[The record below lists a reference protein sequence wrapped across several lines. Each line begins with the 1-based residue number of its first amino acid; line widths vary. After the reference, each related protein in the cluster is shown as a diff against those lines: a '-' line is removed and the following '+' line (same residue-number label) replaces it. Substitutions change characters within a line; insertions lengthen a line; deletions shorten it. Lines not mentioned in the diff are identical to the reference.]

1 MNKHQPLGN
10 DILAEPAETQV
21 RHPCLDDLLAD
32 NLVHGDLV
40 VIDGLLHQF
49 QYKEKDAGPHIFF
62 DTHNQKSA
70 PFYTAELI
78 NLMNEGSYIRPGGGK
93 ISADDLKNL
102 DEAGRERLR
111 LLLGSVRTKPR
122 KKAQIRWLYVA
133 RFLNKISEAQAQG
146 ELFARVE
153 SNAII
158 VTEEVDKMLLEAN
171 AAQSDPGKHLVRP
184 KCVQPR
190 TVLTWVANEL
200 SDGLAEMGVVH
211 GNALKPRDRVLPQ
224 FVFDTIALQMRTL
237 FKQSGKITPEQLF
250 RAVRGQLKH
259 LNDTTGTSYPL
270 PGKNT
275 VWKEFK
281 RYDPWYRIAKDK
293 GPKAAD
299 LEYGAIGKLVEP
311 TFILELVEMDAHK
324 FDFHGIVGK
333 TSWGKRLSNSGID
346 RFWILLMLD
355 VHSRYPLGFQLS
367 FEQDSLLT
375 ALSCV
380 DHAIRMKDY
389 VAKRWPH
396 INGALLGF
404 GKPIRLR
411 YDNAKVY
418 IGLQIEAAL
427 ARVGISFQNSKAKI
441 PNSKPYVEAH
451 FGTLERDFVQWLSGA
466 TGSKP
471 SDKGERKPV
480 EEAKLSMEDFA
491 MLLHQYYIECY
502 ARRPQEDLG
511 WRTPE
516 QVWLA
521 GLSSSKT
528 RPRSLTKA
536 ESDRMDIIASIV
548 EEFTITRE
556 GIQWKG
562 IFYQSHE
569 LQDIRLRYGN
579 ARKGRGNVKVQGR
592 IPLKNVG
599 KIYVTDPVVD
609 HDSDEPIEELEVV
622 SAHPHVHGRTHWQHM
637 VIRDELLSTG
647 RDPENWA
654 DYEAGLRRLFLGA
667 MTAMGVKVPGADP
680 KAKPRLTGGQAGRF
694 TGIFMAGSE
703 HHALHN
709 LERDV
714 QRYDLF
720 GEIAEQVRAKSK
732 TDAVADVTRPTEE
745 LRPATTFRADP
756 LEIDG
761 DDALTTPAPSG
772 HSVVIDTVAD
782 GDELDD

>member
-10 DILAEPAETQV
+10 DILAESAETQV

-40 VIDGLLHQF
+40 VINGLLHQF

-62 DTHNQKSA
+62 DTDNQKSA

-78 NLMNEGSYIRPGGGK
+78 NLMNDGSYIRPGGSK
-93 ISADDLKNL
+93 ISADELKNL

-111 LLLGSVRTKPR
+111 LLLGSVRAKPR
-122 KKAQIRWLYVA
+122 KKAQIRWLYIA
-133 RFLNKISEAQAQG
+133 RFLNRISEAQAKG
-146 ELFARVE
+146 EKFAKVKA
-153 SNAII
+153 NAEI
-158 VTEEVDKMLLEAN
+158 VTKEVDDMLLESN
-171 AAQSDPGKHLVRP
+171 RAQADPSKHLERP
-184 KCVQPR
+184 RCVQPR
-190 TVLTWVANEL
+190 TVLNWVANEL
-200 SDGLAEMGVVH
+200 SDGLQEMGVVH
-211 GNALKPRDRVLPQ
+211 GNAVKPRNKVLPQ
-224 FVFDTIALQMRTL
+224 FVFNAIAVQMRTL
-237 FKQSGKITPEQLF
+237 FKQSGKITPEQVF

-259 LNDTTGTSYPL
+259 LNDTTGTSHPL

-275 VWKEFK
+275 VWKQFK
-281 RYDPWYRIAKDK
+281 RFEPWYRMAKDK

-299 LEYGAIGKLVEP
+299 LEYGAVGKLVEP
-311 TFILELVEMDAHK
+311 TYILELVEMDAHK

-333 TSWGKRLSNSGID
+333 TSEGELLSNSGID

-380 DHAIRMKDY
+380 DHAVRMKDY

-418 IGLQIEAAL
+418 VGLQMEAAL
-427 ARVGISFQNSKAKI
+427 ARVGISFQNSKARI
-441 PNSKPYVEAH
+441 PNSKPYIERH

-480 EEAKLSMEDFA
+480 NEAKLSVEDFV

-516 QVWLA
+516 QVWMA

-536 ESDRMDIIASIV
+536 ESDRMDVIASIV

-562 IFYQSHE
+562 IFYQSQE
-569 LQDIRLRYGN
+569 LQDIRLTWGKN
-579 ARKGRGNVKVQGR
+579 HKGRENVKAQGR
-592 IPLKNVG
+592 IPLKDVGRVFVIDPNV
-599 KIYVTDPVVD
+599 DRE
-609 HDSDEPIEELEVV
+609 SDEPIVELEVI
-622 SAHPHVHGRTHWQHM
+622 SAHPHVHGRPHWRHL
-637 VIRDELLSTG
+637 VIHDELLSTG
-647 RDPENWA
+647 RDPTNWA

-694 TGIFMAGSE
+694 VGIFMAGSE
-703 HHALHN
+703 QHALHN

-720 GEIAEQVRAKSK
+720 GEIADQVAAKSK
-732 TDAVADVTRPTEE
+732 DDSVADVTRPTEQ
-745 LRPATTFRADP
+745 LRSATKFRADP
-756 LEIDG
+756 FEIDG
-761 DDALTTPAPSG
+761 DDAVSNPNSF
-772 HSVVIDTVAD
+772 SKD
-782 GDELDD
+782 GDIMRETNPDD